1 MYKINEIFYSI
12 QGEGINAGVPA
23 VFIRFSGC
31 NLSCPFCDTE
41 HNEGRM
47 MTADDIVTEV
57 KKYPSRL
64 TVVTG
69 GEPSLFIDDRLV
81 DALHAIGRSIAIE
94 TNGTRK
100 LPSGIDHVTL
110 SPKDAFCDGA
120 QPVIDSC
127 DELKVVYCGHN
138 DPGRYENIDARAR
151 VLQPCD
157 TGDPVRNA
165 KLTADALDYC
175 LKHPQWRLSL
185 QLHKLLNV
193 K

>member
-41 HNEGRM
+41 HGEGNM
-47 MTADDIVTEV
+47 MTADDIVAEV
-57 KKYPSRL
+57 KKYPARL
-64 TVVTG
+64 AVVTG

-81 DALHAIGRSIAIE
+81 DALHAIGCIIAIE
-94 TNGTRK
+94 TNGTCR

-127 DELKVVYCGHN
+127 DELKVVYCGSN
-138 DPGRYENIDARAR
+138 DPSRYDGIKARVR

-157 TGDPVRNA
+157 TGDAIRNA
-165 KLTADALDYC
+165 ELTAAALDYC
-175 LKHPQWRLSL
+175 LKYPMWRLSL
-185 QLHKLLNV
+185 QLHKLLDV
-193 K
+193 R